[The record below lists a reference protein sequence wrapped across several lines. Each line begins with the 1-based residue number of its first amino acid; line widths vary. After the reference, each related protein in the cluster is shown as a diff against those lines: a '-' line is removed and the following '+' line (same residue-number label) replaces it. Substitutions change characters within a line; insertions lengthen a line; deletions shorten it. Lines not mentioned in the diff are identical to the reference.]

1 MNSIPTVWRH
11 SASLLLLAGLLGL
24 AAGSG
29 ESDSPGGGGTTQTPS
44 PTGER
49 RVSGDSWYGCKD
61 REYHSKLTQYAVQK
75 DSEAFKRALAAGL
88 LTGQCTAFKAGE
100 TVYVADTAIFSGLVK
115 VRRRGQT
122 DEFWTNIEA
131 VK

>member
-1 MNSIPTVWRH
+1 MNNIGTVWRH
-11 SASLLLLAGLLGL
+11 VVSLLLLAGLLGL

-29 ESDSPGGGGTTQTPS
+29 ESDSTGGGGTNQTAS

-49 RVSGDSWYGCKD
+49 RISGDSWYGCQD
-61 REYHSKLTQYAVQK
+61 RDYHSRLTQYAVQK
-75 DSEAFKRALAAGL
+75 DSEAFKRALATGL

-115 VRRRGQT
+115 VLRRGQT
-122 DEFWTNIEA
+122 EEFWTNIEA